1 MDKLG
6 RAMPRAVGAKSYQRN
21 NAFDYVRVLAFCGVV
36 ALHVVTPDAPFSVG
50 MNVLARF
57 AVPFFFSL
65 AGFFSLGIPAKKLL
79 RRIVSTARLCLIGI
93 VLYTI
98 TAKLGITPG
107 IDEFLAADGIGRLIT
122 NFIIWNSYPTAY
134 PLWFLFALLY
144 VYCFALASTVVKAS
158 PRDVICLGLGIF
170 IARLFLS
177 ELTQAVDPLGDEM
190 RSWLFF
196 GIPFYCLGLLFRL
209 RIETLRGAGTKHGFL
224 LVFLGCLLSFI
235 ECGIFGLQEVYVG
248 TILMIVGCYIVC
260 IKHPMVSFRT
270 SPVTRALSGGKS
282 CLIAYLLHY
291 AFITGFTKIMDSF
304 GLEAEGLISELC
316 LMTAVIVFSLA
327 AGIATTRL
335 QAIRRFETIGRETR
349 RQVSRR

>member
-36 ALHVVTPDAPFSVG
+36 ALHVVTPDALFSVG
-50 MNVLARF
+50 MNVLARL

-79 RRIVSTARLCLIGI
+79 QRIVSTARLCLIGI

-98 TAKLGITPG
+98 TAILGITPG
-107 IDEFLAADGIGRLIT
+107 IDEFLAADGIGRLIS

-158 PRDVICLGLGIF
+158 PRDVICLGWGLF

-196 GIPFYCLGLLFRL
+196 GIPFYSLGLLFRL
-209 RIETLRGAGTKHGFL
+209 RIETLRSVGTVYGFL

-260 IKHPMVSFRT
+260 IKHPMVSFRA

-291 AFITGFTKIMDSF
+291 AFITGFAKIMDTL
-304 GLEAEGLISELC
+304 GLETEGLISELC

-327 AGIATTRL
+327 VGIATTRL
-335 QAIRRFETIGRETR
+335 QVIRRFGTTGRETR
-349 RQVSRR
+349 RQASRR